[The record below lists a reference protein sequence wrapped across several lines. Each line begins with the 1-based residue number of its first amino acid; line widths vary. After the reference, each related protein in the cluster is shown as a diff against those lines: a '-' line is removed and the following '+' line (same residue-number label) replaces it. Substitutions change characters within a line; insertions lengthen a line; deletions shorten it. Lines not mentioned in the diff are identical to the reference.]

1 MEVVDGLLYFVGRVD
16 HQVKIRGVRVELEG
30 IEAQARRLPDVLHA
44 CAVVEPAPS
53 GGSVLR
59 LALVP
64 APGAPADLPDQ
75 VRAELQRSFPVEVLP
90 QSYHMLAAL
99 PLTER
104 GKVDRPAVLGAI
116 GAFR

>member
-1 MEVVDGLLYFVGRVD
+1 VPE
-16 HQVKIRGVRVELEG
+16 
-30 IEAQARRLPDVLHA
+30 VLHA

-53 GGSVLR
+53 GASVLR

-64 APGAPADLPDQ
+64 APGAPADLPDR

-90 QSYHMLAAL
+90 QSYHLLAAL

-104 GKVDRPAVLGAI
+104 GKVDRPGVLDAI